1 MTNWIILNLMTN
13 EVNVFA
19 SKQEATDHAVGVNKK
34 TDGHPSFYLYSNVVG
49 ESLSKFEGR
58 LVRKFGTDNFGWEIY
73 DQKFL

>member
-19 SKQEATDHAVGVNKK
+19 SKQEATDCAADVNKK

-49 ESLSKFEGR
+49 ESLCKFEGR
-58 LVRKFGTDNFGWEIY
+58 LVREFGTDKYEWQVAWKDNV
-73 DQKFL
+73 